1 MNLYLIHAGLAA
13 VAFLMVLGMLLGGTR
28 RVQISVVAGA
38 AWVGLLAIA
47 WSEWGRAAGAIAA
60 GMSLLYAAVSLPLAG
75 PAARSLFG
83 LEPEEGGGSAPVPSE
98 SLRRIS
104 QALAAEGAHGEA
116 AEVLLDWCRA
126 DPTVPASRQTLVDLL
141 EWLWAAGANRW
152 VGEHHLAAS
161 ALAYPPA
168 LNLLLTADPGARD
181 QVLARIAAHL
191 EYGAPL

>member
-13 VAFLMVLGMLLGGTR
+13 VAFLLVLGMLLGGTR

-38 AWVGLLAIA
+38 TWLGLLVMA

-83 LEPEEGGGSAPVPSE
+83 IVPEEGGGSAPVPSD
-98 SLRRIS
+98 SFRRIS

-116 AEVLLDWCRA
+116 AEVLMDWCLA
-126 DPTVPASRQTLVDLL
+126 DPTVPASRQALSELL
-141 EWLWAAGANRW
+141 EWLWQAGANRW

-168 LNLLLTADPGARD
+168 VKLLLAAAPDARE
-181 QVLARIAAHL
+181 QTLARIAAHL